1 MFLSLDIFLIKML
14 EVSQREMFNEAVL
27 EKCWEMEFVVKRVQ
41 TKGNLKAKEITFIDC
56 EAFQI

>member
-1 MFLSLDIFLIKML
+1 
-14 EVSQREMFNEAVL
+14 
-27 EKCWEMEFVVKRVQ
+27 MEFAVKRVQ

>member
-1 MFLSLDIFLIKML
+1 MKQF
-14 EVSQREMFNEAVL
+14 
-27 EKCWEMEFVVKRVQ
+27 WEMEFVVKRVQ